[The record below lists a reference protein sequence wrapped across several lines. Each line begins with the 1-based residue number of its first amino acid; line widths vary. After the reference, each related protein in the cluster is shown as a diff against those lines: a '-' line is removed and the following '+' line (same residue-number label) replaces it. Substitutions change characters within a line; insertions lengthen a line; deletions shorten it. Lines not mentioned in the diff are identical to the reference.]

1 MVLVFEWYS
10 YNQHQI
16 EQQAKV
22 VQLEE
27 DSKSDKEQVDET
39 FKQEKLDII
48 VNFLTDITEKFQK
61 QMYVLKKEA

>member
-1 MVLVFEWYS
+1 MLP
-10 YNQHQI
+10 
-16 EQQAKV
+16 V

>member
-1 MVLVFEWYS
+1 MQVLSLVLP
-10 YNQHQI
+10 
-16 EQQAKV
+16 V

-39 FKQEKLDII
+39 FKQETLDTI

>member
-61 QMYVLKKEA
+61 QMYVLKKEE

>member
-1 MVLVFEWYS
+1 MQVLSLVLP
-10 YNQHQI
+10 
-16 EQQAKV
+16 V

>member
-1 MVLVFEWYS
+1 MQVLSLVLP
-10 YNQHQI
+10 
-16 EQQAKV
+16 V

-27 DSKSDKEQVDET
+27 DSKSDKEQVEET

>member
-1 MVLVFEWYS
+1 MLVLVFEWYS

-39 FKQEKLDII
+39 FKQEKLDTI

-61 QMYVLKKEA
+61 

>member
-39 FKQEKLDII
+39 FKQEKLDTI
-48 VNFLTDITEKFQK
+48 VNFLKDITEKFQK
-61 QMYVLKKEA
+61 